1 MPDRSRARNG
11 TYYSSLGEPDSFATL
26 WSTRDH
32 ITRQRGQFDNVR
44 TGESAQQVS
53 ASRQRATGD
62 GPFSQLVLMHAAGC
76 AAGVGR
82 RPTSLAPYGDGL
94 P

>member
-1 MPDRSRARNG
+1 
-11 TYYSSLGEPDSFATL
+11 
-26 WSTRDH
+26 
-32 ITRQRGQFDNVR
+32 
-44 TGESAQQVS
+44 
-53 ASRQRATGD
+53 
-62 GPFSQLVLMHAAGC
+62 MHAAEC